1 MFTKNKNSNN
11 ITTNTNKK
19 DKMITITKGS
29 FIKRYGILAVPMI
42 FMMCFGCFG
51 FRPGQLT
58 RGIGTCLINFFFF
71 FTFAL
76 LIISL
81 CNFAITTNDFGNL
94 DANFM
99 SLIFLAYLIYYILLL
114 YKFYKKYNMY
124 CLFEDVKN
132 VRLNRLSNLESLKVF
147 FLLFLCLLFVSY
159 FLYMNATEI
168 IHVSNNNFWNA
179 VTMDPLWSKIL
190 MILHPFLSSILVS
203 MSIVCLRFMTSVFAI
218 VLAREFDQCNSD
230 LKDTILNDKYLK
242 HDTFKKV
249 TKRFNELANMVDKVN
264 EMACNLVVIPLVGAL
279 GALCNA
285 IYSTIL
291 DPNEITSNMLEVCE
305 AMLIVILLLPQ
316 AMLLNEK
323 VICLL
328 SFVKIFGGHHSF
340 PYIPASSCF
349 PSPTCMLCHPLPMK
363 SADSPLVSSLLQESL
378 SVHSPH

>member
-1 MFTKNKNSNN
+1 M
-11 ITTNTNKK
+11 ITTTE
-19 DKMITITKGS
+19 GS
-29 FIKRYGILAVPMI
+29 FIRRYGILAVPMI
-42 FMMCFGCFG
+42 FMMCLGCFG

-58 RGIGTCLINFFFF
+58 RGIWTCLINSFFCFS
-71 FTFAL
+71 FAL

-81 CNFAITTNDFGNL
+81 CIFAITTNDFGNL
-94 DANFM
+94 DAIFM
-99 SLIFLAYLIYYILLL
+99 SLIFLGYLIYYILLL

-132 VRLNRLSNLESLKVF
+132 VRLNSLSNLETLKVF
-147 FLLFLCLLFVSY
+147 FLLFLCLLLVSY
-159 FLYMNATEI
+159 FLYMNATEV
-168 IHVSNNNFWNA
+168 IHANNYNFLNA
-179 VTMDPLWSKIL
+179 VTMDPLWTKIL

-203 MSIVCLRFMTSVFAI
+203 MSIVCLSFMTSVFAI

-264 EMACNLVVIPLVGAL
+264 DMTCDLVVIPLVGSL
-279 GALCNA
+279 GALCIA

-305 AMLIVILLLPQ
+305 TMLIVILLLPQ

-328 SFVKIFGGHHSF
+328 SFVKNFWNTSF
-340 PYIPASSCF
+340 
-349 PSPTCMLCHPLPMK
+349 
-363 SADSPLVSSLLQESL
+363 L
-378 SVHSPH
+378 S